1 MGSPYNPT
9 RQLGIHLTNH
19 HLRLVEFDGRKA
31 VGVFGLFD
39 LTTPLTELKKTNQLA
54 NLKGAFA
61 EALKAA
67 KPHRPKTTNAV
78 LTIGDEEIF
87 TKMLEMPL
95 VSKEEAA
102 AMAPH
107 EIEPD
112 LPIKADQL
120 YTDAIILEE
129 MPKEK
134 KMTVM
139 VYAAP
144 RSVIDGLLAAAAGA
158 NINLLAI
165 EAASVSLARLYGR
178 RYKCFATIDIG
189 TEHGS
194 ITIVERE
201 RIRVSTSS
209 SFENEEWA
217 AIIRKKSAKLSKE
230 EAVTMYGSV
239 VSVIAEKTQTAVRY
253 YANRAQPACSMEQ
266 VLLSG
271 TGATA
276 PHLTTMLA
284 AQLNTPTSVGTAPV
298 TIAKDGDASY
308 LAAVGAALR
317 NTHAND

>member
-1 MGSPYNPT
+1 VSIYNPT

-19 HLRLVEFDGRKA
+19 HIRLVEFDGRKA
-31 VGVFGLFD
+31 VGIFGQFD
-39 LTTPLTELKKTNQLA
+39 LTTPLTELKKNNQLA
-54 NLKGAFA
+54 SLKDAFA
-61 EALKAA
+61 AALKAA
-67 KPHRPKTTNAV
+67 KPRRPQTKNAV

-112 LPIKADQL
+112 LPIKTDQL

-129 MPKEK
+129 MPKQK
-134 KMTVM
+134 KMAVM

-144 RSVIDGLLAAAAGA
+144 RSVIDGLLAAAAAAG
-158 NINLLAI
+158 INLLAI
-165 EAASVSLARLYGR
+165 EAASVSLARLYGS
-178 RYKCFATIDIG
+178 RYGCFATIDIG

-201 RIRVSTSS
+201 RIRVCTSS
-209 SFENEEWA
+209 SFEDEDWT
-217 AIIRKKSAKLSKE
+217 AIIRQKSARITKE
-230 EAVTMYGSV
+230 EAVSLYGPV
-239 VSVIAEKTQTAVRY
+239 VTAIADKTQTAIRY
-253 YANRAQPACSMEQ
+253 YTNRSKPACSMEQ
-266 VLLSG
+266 ILISG
-271 TGATA
+271 TGAVA

-284 AQLNTPTSVGTAPV
+284 AQLNIPTSIGTAPV
-298 TIAKDGDASY
+298 TITKDGNASY